1 MTNFNS
7 THSWL
12 LREARS
18 QAKFCRDLA
27 AINVGSF
34 AEHWLARAEH
44 WEREAARWERQL
56 AVQALEEALGC

>member
-1 MTNFNS
+1 MPNFNS

-27 AINVGSF
+27 AISDESY
-34 AEHWLARAEH
+34 ATYWLACAEH

-56 AVQALEEALGC
+56 AAQALEEALGC